1 MQPYAGVKL
10 QFLDR
15 MGLKMTVG
23 YNLGSV
29 QQGKWILNDLER
41 ISDSQATPFSGLAVR
56 AMIYFGL

>member
-1 MQPYAGVKL
+1 VKL

-41 ISDSQATPFSGLAVR
+41 ISDSQATSFNGLAVR